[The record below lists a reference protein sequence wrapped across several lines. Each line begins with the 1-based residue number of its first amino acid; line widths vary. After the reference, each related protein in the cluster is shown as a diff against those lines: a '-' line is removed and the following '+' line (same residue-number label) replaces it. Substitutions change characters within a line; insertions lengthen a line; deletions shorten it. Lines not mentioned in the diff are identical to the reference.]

1 MRASVRGAVFAKN
14 YEREKKTGLK
24 NAAKETYNK
33 LPSYALVS
41 INIPGVRRNSADIF
55 DFTSSRRVSPPL
67 HNRQNIPITEIE
79 LERLTLV
86 HSPKDWPHSD
96 DKVKIIP
103 LPEKIAKNNADKFTE
118 PSPISHGIYLNFHPG
133 FDSPHGVLLYS
144 YTHRL

>member
-24 NAAKETYNK
+24 NAAKDTYNK

-55 DFTSSRRVSPPL
+55 DFTSSRRVSPPVQ
-67 HNRQNIPITEIE
+67 NRQNIPITEIE

>member
-14 YEREKKTGLK
+14 YEREKKTGPK
-24 NAAKETYNK
+24 NAGKETYNK
-33 LPSYALVS
+33 LPSYAFMS

-55 DFTSSRRVSPPL
+55 DFTSSRRVTPPVQ
-67 HNRQNIPITEIE
+67 NRQNIPITEIE
-79 LERLTLV
+79 LERLTLG
-86 HSPKDWPHSD
+86 HSPMDWPNSE

-103 LPEKIAKNNADKFTE
+103 LLEKIAQNNADKFTE
-118 PSPISHGIYLNFHPG
+118 SSPISHGIYLNFHPA